1 MFCSILQPYILTTIS
16 EVSWWHVVIFGLLS
30 LALSVFLLNQ
40 GKHSMYGIIVLGIT
54 VYFSLIL
61 LDLTV
66 LNRLGSSAYLETG
79 FSLSAEY
86 QRLLQG
92 GTARWI
98 EMVANVIA
106 FVPFGFFLSEFLA
119 TTNRFGSRHRV
130 GRVALCAFGLSMCIE
145 SLQLILYVGV
155 CEVTDLV
162 MNTVGGVVGASL
174 ALLVRSMIS
183 LTERQIVQSSMQ

>member
-1 MFCSILQPYILTTIS
+1 MFCSILQTYIHTTFS
-16 EVSWWHVVIFGLLS
+16 EVSWWHVVILGLLS
-30 LALSVFLLNQ
+30 LALSVFLLIQ
-40 GKHSMYGIIVLGIT
+40 GKHSMYEIIVLGIT
-54 VYFSLIL
+54 VYISLFL

-66 LNRLGSSAYLETG
+66 LNRLGGSVSLENG

-98 EMVANVIA
+98 EMMANVIA
-106 FVPFGFFLSEFLA
+106 FFPFGFFLSELLA
-119 TTNRFGSRHRV
+119 TTNRFGSRHRLKL
-130 GRVALCAFGLSMCIE
+130 VALSAFGLSLCIE
-145 SLQLILYVGV
+145 SLQLILRVGV

-183 LTERQIVQSSMQ
+183 LTERQKSQSSMQ